1 MQLFVDLL
9 KDETWGMDAAKVFRV
24 ISSED
29 ELLNKSNHAI
39 IRLLHKQRFFMFVFP
54 QIVSSASSQT
64 INSGSHPIPS
74 FTASFLTIA
83 TRSNYLIALS
93 NIISNIPKE
102 ILLPELPTLLPLLLQ
117 SLNLPSPVLRA
128 NALNT
133 LYVMVIESPEIV
145 SPHLETMIPILTSQI
160 TISPSNPPK
169 VRIAALRCLAILPS
183 QLNFTAVDP
192 FQKMVIRA
200 IGGVLDDPKRVV
212 RKEAVD
218 CRHAWYISGGK
229 LA

>member
-1 MQLFVDLL
+1 MRSFDYCINNDFSCLYSRKLYQAHHLKPSVLVRFLFPHSL
-9 KDETWGMDAAKVFRV
+9 
-24 ISSED
+24 
-29 ELLNKSNHAI
+29 
-39 IRLLHKQRFFMFVFP
+39 
-54 QIVSSASSQT
+54 
-64 INSGSHPIPS
+64 
-74 FTASFLTIA
+74 ASFLTIA

-93 NIISNIPKE
+93 NIISNVPKE

-128 NALNT
+128 DALNT
-133 LYVMVIESPEIV
+133 LYVMVIESPEII

-183 QLNFTAVDP
+183 HLNFTAVDP

-218 CRHAWYISGGK
+218 CRHAWYTSGGK